1 MDRIF
6 IMGNGGSGKSWLARE
21 LAQRLKLPTIHLDD
35 LHWMP
40 NFAGERPREERNQ
53 LVSKA
58 AAADRW
64 IMEGIYGTIIKQ
76 VLPRVTTLIWL
87 NIPDDECVANIRL
100 RGVTGGGSQEQ
111 FSELVEYTRGYRHRK
126 NHMNS
131 FDAHNQFF
139 YEHPLHKIELHN
151 RIEVTAFLDAISF

>member
-6 IMGNGGSGKSWLARE
+6 VMGNGGSGKSWLANE
-21 LAQRLKLPTIHLDD
+21 LSRRLNSPVVHLDD

-40 NFAGERPREERNQ
+40 NFAGERPREERNR
-53 LVSKA
+53 LVAEA

-64 IMEGIYGTIIKQ
+64 IMEGIYGTIIRQ

-87 NIPDDECVANIRL
+87 DLPEDECIANL
-100 RGVTGGGSQEQ
+100 QERGVQDGGTLEQ
-111 FSELVEYTRGYRHRK
+111 FNELLEYTRGYRHRK

-131 FDAHNQFF
+131 YDAHNQFF
-139 YEHPLHKIELHN
+139 DVHPLRKVTLRN
-151 RIEVTAFLDAISF
+151 RSEIAAFLAATDP